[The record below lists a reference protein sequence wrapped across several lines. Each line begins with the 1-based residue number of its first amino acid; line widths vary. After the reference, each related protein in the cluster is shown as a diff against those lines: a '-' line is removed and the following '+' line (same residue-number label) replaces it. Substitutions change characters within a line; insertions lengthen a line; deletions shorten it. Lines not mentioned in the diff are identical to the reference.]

1 MGSCNHTRMNYIE
14 TLEKADINIATSGDN
29 TVIAAPG
36 DGKYL
41 VIDHINM
48 VPNAAVTIQ
57 FKDGTTAY
65 GGAYSLT
72 SSQGFVLEN
81 SMRNEHGLITLSNNS
96 ALVINLG
103 GAVQVSGFIR
113 YRIIGK

>member
-1 MGSCNHTRMNYIE
+1 MNYLE
-14 TLEKADINIATSGDN
+14 TLEKADINIASAGDN

-41 VIDHINM
+41 VIDHINFI
-48 VPNAAVTIQ
+48 ASSTVTVQ

-65 GGAYSLT
+65 GGSYSLV
-72 SSQGFVLEN
+72 QGQSVVLEN
-81 SMRNEHGLITLSNNS
+81 SMQNEHGVITMSNN
-96 ALVINLG
+96 AAFVMNLS

-113 YRIIGK
+113 YRIINK